1 MLMIIRLF
9 APVLLIFFSCLCSY
23 SQETSIKWWNPSES
37 SVPVIEGQAWKKEA
51 GNRYDRLP
59 ARAEGTVRNEVWNL
73 SHHTAGLMVRFRS
86 NSDQLI
92 VRYIAGPNKSMLHMP
107 ATGVSGV
114 DLYAINSDGKW
125 LWCSGKYS
133 FGDTIEYRFSGL
145 ERNDTYHRKGREY
158 RLYFPLYNNVQW
170 LEISVP
176 GNSLFNAIPIR
187 QEKPIVVYGTSIA
200 QGGCASRPGM
210 AWTAIVGRKMDRPL
224 INLAFSGNGRLE
236 KEVTD
241 LIGEID
247 AKVYVLDCLP
257 NLDGSDDAKFL
268 HVKNL
273 VVQAVKQLRQKSGTT
288 PILLVEHCGFT
299 DEVIN
304 PAKRQNIVALN
315 KAQHEALEILKTEG
329 YNNLY
334 VLSKEEIGLTFDGTV
349 DGIHPNDLG
358 MQEYADAYEKK
369 LRTILMEPVGE
380 ISTMQ
385 PCIQSRDANIYDWD
399 RRHQDILSL
408 NKTNPPKIVF
418 FGNSIT
424 HFWGGE
430 PKTSI
435 ATGQDSWRNSMEPN
449 GVRNFGYG
457 WDRVENVLW
466 RVYHDELAGY
476 EATQILIL
484 IGTNNINLNSNEE
497 ILTGLQFLIEAIKVR
512 QPKAEIILLGIY
524 PRRKEEE
531 KVSELNQGV
540 INIAAAMNIRYLNAG
555 KVLFDENGKIDETL
569 FTDGLHPNAE
579 GYNRLA
585 KVIVPYLKPVEK
597 VSQKN

>member
-1 MLMIIRLF
+1 MTNRLIF
-9 APVLLIFFSCLCSY
+9 FGLLIFLPCISY
-23 SQETSIKWWNPSES
+23 SQEASIKWWNPAES
-37 SVPVIEGQAWKKEA
+37 SVQVIEGQAWKNEVA
-51 GNRYDRLP
+51 SPYDRLP
-59 ARAEGTVRNEVWNL
+59 ARAEKSVRSDVWNL
-73 SHHTAGLMVRFRS
+73 SRHTAGLMVRFRS
-86 NSDQLI
+86 NSDQVI
-92 VRYIAGPNKSMLHMP
+92 VRYVAGANKAMLHMP

-114 DLYAINSDGKW
+114 DLYAINTDGEW
-125 LWCSGKYS
+125 LWCAGKYS
-133 FGDTIEYRFSGL
+133 MGDTVEYQFTGL
-145 ERNDTYHRKGREY
+145 EPNDRYHEKGREY
-158 RLYFPLYNNVQW
+158 RLYLPLYNNVTW
-170 LEISVP
+170 MEIGVP
-176 GNSLFNAIPIR
+176 VNSIFNPLPIR

-210 AWTAIVGRKMDRPL
+210 AWPAILGRHMDRPV
-224 INLAFSGNGRLE
+224 INLGFSGNGRLE
-236 KEVTD
+236 REVLD

-257 NLDGSDDAKFL
+257 NLDASDGPKF
-268 HVKNL
+268 HVVKNL
-273 VVQAVKQLRQKSGTT
+273 VIQSVRQLRQKWATT
-288 PILLVEHCGFT
+288 PILLAEHCGFT
-299 DEVIN
+299 DEGIN
-304 PAKRQNIVALN
+304 TSRRNNISTLN
-315 KAQHEALEILKTEG
+315 KAQHEAFELLKSEG
-329 YNNLY
+329 YNNIYL
-334 VLSKEEIGLTFDGTV
+334 LTKEEIGLTLEGTV
-349 DGIHPNDLG
+349 DGIHPTDLG
-358 MQEYADAYEKK
+358 MQEYANGYEKK
-369 LRTILMEPVGE
+369 LRTILMEPVGK

-385 PCIQSRDANIYDWD
+385 PSIQSRDANIYDWD

-408 NKTNPPKIVF
+408 NKTSPPRIVF

-435 ATGQDSWRNSMEPN
+435 ATGQDSWRESMEPY

-512 QPKAEIILLGIY
+512 QPKSEIILLGIY

-531 KVSELNQGV
+531 KVAELNQGL
-540 INIAAAMNIRYLNAG
+540 IGIAGAMNIRYLNAG
-555 KVLFDENGKIDETL
+555 KVLVDGEGKIDETL

-579 GYNRLA
+579 GYKRLA
-585 KVIVPYLKPVEK
+585 KVIVPFLKPVEK
-597 VSQKN
+597 ASPKTKK